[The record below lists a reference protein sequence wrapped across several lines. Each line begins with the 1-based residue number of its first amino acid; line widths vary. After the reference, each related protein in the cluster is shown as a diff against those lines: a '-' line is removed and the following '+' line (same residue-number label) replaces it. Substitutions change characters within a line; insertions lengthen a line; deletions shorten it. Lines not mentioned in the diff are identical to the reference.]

1 MKTKFD
7 AILKIEKNQLDE
19 HIKEIN
25 VLKARLN
32 TLDEQKGEIL
42 GNYQNILKNTEFDD
56 FNMLQLQYYGSYVQ
70 NFVAKID
77 AERED
82 VQRRIDEQQDVIAEQ
97 FNNVKKIELIIKQ
110 KKIEA
115 KKREDKK
122 EQMFLDEIKTD
133 ALKI

>member
-1 MKTKFD
+1 LKTKFD